1 MKKIDLDSNKTAT
14 KRGWSCFSSFH
25 QQFIM
30 KKKKEGNRAEEFH
43 VYVTYLTHSIKNR
56 FQLNFFQYW
65 NQIRERP

>member
-30 KKKKEGNRAEEFH
+30 KKKKKETELKSSMF
-43 VYVTYLTHSIKNR
+43 T
-56 FQLNFFQYW
+56 
-65 NQIRERP
+65 